1 MQRPSADC
9 GQKQDP
15 GGGMQDAEGKKKR
28 CFRIKEGRKEEK
40 DRGLTFYGP
49 LQKPAFL
56 TKGRCIGVLN
66 LGKCFCDKDFGS
78 RRRAPR
84 CPQSVA

>member
-49 LQKPAFL
+49 LQKSILASESFV
-56 TKGRCIGVLN
+56 GNYQAAG
-66 LGKCFCDKDFGS
+66 
-78 RRRAPR
+78 
-84 CPQSVA
+84 